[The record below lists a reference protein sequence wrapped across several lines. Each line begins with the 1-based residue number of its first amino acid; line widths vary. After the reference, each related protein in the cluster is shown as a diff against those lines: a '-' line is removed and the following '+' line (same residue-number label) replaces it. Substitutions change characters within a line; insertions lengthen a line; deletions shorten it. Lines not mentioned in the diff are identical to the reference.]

1 VLRRR
6 LISAFIIISVML
18 LLLGLD
24 YWLGTEPMLGRPGL
38 VLCLLAILTAA
49 SAAGEFV
56 QMWQKSP
63 GKPAMNVIL
72 VATIAMV
79 MVTCAPVCWRD
90 YPPDCPIGQF
100 GWSFSG
106 IILALVITFIWE
118 MRCFGNS
125 ESTSHEVTDRIGRA
139 ALFLAYLGMLFGFLV
154 PHRLLQDDNSLGL
167 ISIITLIATVKL
179 SDSFAYFVGKSIGT
193 IRLAPKLSPGKTL
206 QGSAGALLGGCVA
219 AAICV
224 FLVSPLIFGTTIA
237 KPWWWFLVYGLLVT
251 LAGMFGDLA
260 ESLLKRDADCKDSSS
275 WIPGMGGVLDVIDSL
290 IFAAPVSYFLWIIA
304 NTS

>member
-1 VLRRR
+1 
-6 LISAFIIISVML
+6 ML
-18 LLLGLD
+18 LLLALD
-24 YWLGTEPMLGRPGL
+24 FWLGTEPLLGRPGL

-56 QMWQKSP
+56 QMWQESS
-63 GKPAMNVIL
+63 GKPAMGVML

-79 MVTCAPVCWRD
+79 IMSCAPVCWRD
-90 YPPDCPIGQF
+90 YPTDCPIGLF
-100 GWSFSG
+100 GWSFAG
-106 IILALVITFIWE
+106 IILALVITFSWE
-118 MRCFGNS
+118 MKCFGNG
-125 ESTSHEVTDRIGRA
+125 ESTSQVVTDRIGRS
-139 ALFLAYLGMLFGFLV
+139 ALVYVYLAMLTGFLV
-154 PHRLLQDDNSLGL
+154 PHRLLQDNNSLGL

-193 IRLAPKLSPGKTL
+193 VRMAPKLSPGKTI
-206 QGSAGALLGGCVA
+206 QGSAGALVGGCVA
-219 AAICV
+219 VAICAFV
-224 FLVSPLIFGTTIA
+224 VSPLVFGITIA

-304 NTS
+304 DTSG